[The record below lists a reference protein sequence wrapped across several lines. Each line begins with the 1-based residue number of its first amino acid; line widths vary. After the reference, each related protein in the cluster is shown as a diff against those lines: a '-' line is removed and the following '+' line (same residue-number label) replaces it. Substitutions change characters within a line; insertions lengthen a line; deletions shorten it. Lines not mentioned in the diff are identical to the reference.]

1 MKIREQ
7 AIKEIAN
14 LGPLDVLKVYD
25 LILEMKEQRSEEE
38 KSIGTPPYLKVRK
51 ALQGCKGS
59 FADDVLA
66 EREDRI

>member
-25 LILEMKEQRSEEE
+25 LILEMKEQRAEEE
-38 KSIGTPPYLKVRK
+38 KNMGTPPYLKVRK
-51 ALQGCKGS
+51 ALQDCKGS
-59 FADDVLA
+59 FSDDVLA